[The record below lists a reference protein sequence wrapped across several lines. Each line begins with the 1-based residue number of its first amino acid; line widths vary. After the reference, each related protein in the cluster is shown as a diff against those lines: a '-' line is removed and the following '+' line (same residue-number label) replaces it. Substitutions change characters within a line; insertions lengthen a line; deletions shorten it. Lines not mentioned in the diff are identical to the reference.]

1 VYVEGVVVDQFAADP
16 GGGVVRAEIF
26 AGLAGGEDD
35 AEGIQEGG
43 GGVAGEPVIM
53 EDRKI
58 SGIGDDGLW

>member
-1 VYVEGVVVDQFAADP
+1 MYVEGVVADQFAADP
-16 GGGVVRAEIF
+16 
-26 AGLAGGEDD
+26 
-35 AEGIQEGG
+35 G